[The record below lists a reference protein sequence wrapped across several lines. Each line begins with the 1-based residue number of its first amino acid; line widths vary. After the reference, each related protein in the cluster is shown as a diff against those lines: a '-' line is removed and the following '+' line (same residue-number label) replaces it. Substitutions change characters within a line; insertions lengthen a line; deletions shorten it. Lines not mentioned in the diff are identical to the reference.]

1 LERTILPLSKELQI
15 FLCETRIVMKRA
27 FLLLL
32 TIVIIF
38 LASSFWSFKA
48 DWWVLE
54 RPILLAGQGLAS
66 VSLNLRSTIMFFLN
80 MPTIYKENQK
90 LKLELTSFSGLE
102 VVNGALTEENAVLRK
117 QLGEKNL
124 KKLQF
129 LPVGVLGNIQENGA
143 LYYLLDKGS
152 ADGVLEKQSV
162 VLENI
167 FLGVVEKVSR
177 ESSLF
182 LPATAPTSS
191 IPVEIRSPKGKFKGQ
206 GILVGQ
212 YNISLKLDK
221 VLPEVELNV
230 GDWIVTSGE
239 GNIIKPGFLIGK
251 VDKIFKKDNQIFQW
265 ASVNSAIDFSLLN
278 IVFVVQDNQ

>member
-1 LERTILPLSKELQI
+1 
-15 FLCETRIVMKRA
+15 
-27 FLLLL
+27 
-32 TIVIIF
+32 
-38 LASSFWSFKA
+38 
-48 DWWVLE
+48 
-54 RPILLAGQGLAS
+54 
-66 VSLNLRSTIMFFLN
+66 